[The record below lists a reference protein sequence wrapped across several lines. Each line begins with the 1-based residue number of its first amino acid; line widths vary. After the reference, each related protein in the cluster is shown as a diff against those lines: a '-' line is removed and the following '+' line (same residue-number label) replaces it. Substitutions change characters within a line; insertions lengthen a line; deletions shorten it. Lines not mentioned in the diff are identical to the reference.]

1 MIVVEKSLILIVG
14 GALIAAVMVHGLYLA
29 WRNRASGLSV
39 EERSA
44 EDAAESANADF
55 EDGILSPPRPSDV
68 APMQQ
73 ESLTLAG
80 SGLRPGLQ
88 EPEPAGNGDAAPV
101 EAPRP
106 AAQEAIVPDRTP
118 RPGIRSTPH
127 AGAIKPPSRQ
137 PTRPTSTGRRNGK
150 ALASAPKGTELFA
163 INVLARNGGRFG
175 GAELL
180 EAFNRNGL
188 KFREK
193 NIFHRLDA
201 KTDTVRFSVVNAVEP
216 GSFDLAAMEDLQ
228 TPGVSL
234 YFQLP
239 GIDEPT
245 DAFDDMLAVARDIG
259 SALGGDLKDENLSVL
274 TGQTISHFR
283 ERIAEFSRK
292 QMSART
298 PDA

>member
-14 GALIAAVMVHGLYLA
+14 GALIAAVVVHGLYLA
-29 WRNRASGLSV
+29 WRNRPTGLRV
-39 EERSA
+39 EDMAA
-44 EDAAESANADF
+44 EDAQESANAEF
-55 EDGILSPPRPSDV
+55 EDGILSLPRPAGV
-68 APMQQ
+68 APMEQ
-73 ESLTLAG
+73 ESLALPS
-80 SGLRPGLQ
+80 SGLRPSAQ
-88 EPEPAGNGDAAPV
+88 APEPARNGDAAPAP
-101 EAPRP
+101 APRTP
-106 AAQEAIVPDRTP
+106 SPDAIVPDRTP
-118 RPGIRSTPH
+118 RAGARSTPH
-127 AGAIKPPSRQ
+127 AAAAKSPSRQ
-137 PTRPTSTGRRNGK
+137 PARPAGAGRRNGK
-150 ALASAPKGTELFA
+150 AAASAPEGAELFA

-201 KTDTVRFSVVNAVEP
+201 KTDAVLFSVVNAVEP
-216 GSFDLAAMEDLQ
+216 GSFDLSAMEDLS

-245 DAFDDMLAVARDIG
+245 AAFDDMLAVARDIG
-259 SALGGDLKDENLSVL
+259 SALGGDLKDEKLSVL

-292 QMSART
+292 QMSARA